1 MYNEIKVEVLGH
13 KDSKEIYNI
22 NIDNIGYYR
31 GYTETSPEMGVKPK
45 LVTMLYLK
53 GSVKAL
59 KVNCSKDELERK
71 INEVKKE
78 Q

>member
-1 MYNEIKVEVLGH
+1 MYNEIEVEVLGH
-13 KDSKEIYNI
+13 KDTKEVYNI

-45 LVTMLYLK
+45 LLTMLYLK

-59 KVNCSKDELERK
+59 KVNCSRDDLKRK
-71 INEVKKE
+71 IDKIKS
-78 Q
+78 QQ